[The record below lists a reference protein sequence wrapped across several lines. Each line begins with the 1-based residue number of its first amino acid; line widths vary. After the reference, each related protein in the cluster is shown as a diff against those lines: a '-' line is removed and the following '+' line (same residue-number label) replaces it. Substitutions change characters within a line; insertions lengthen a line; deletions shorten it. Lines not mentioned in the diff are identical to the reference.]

1 MKLMANEGGKNDKWM
16 IMKADDKMIIWTN
29 VIFLKIVFYNIFFW
43 RNPMGA
49 SYVDMT
55 ERIRN
60 KDDLTMLCEQSQ
72 NILFRFML
80 G

>member
-1 MKLMANEGGKNDKWM
+1 MKLMENEGGKNDKWM

-29 VIFLKIVFYNIFFW
+29 VIILKIVFYNIFFW

-55 ERIRN
+55 ERI
-60 KDDLTMLCEQSQ
+60 
-72 NILFRFML
+72 
-80 G
+80 

>member
-1 MKLMANEGGKNDKWM
+1 MTEGRLQKILMKLMENEGGKNDKWM
-16 IMKADDKMIIWTN
+16 IIKADDKMIIWTN

-55 ERIRN
+55 ERI
-60 KDDLTMLCEQSQ
+60 
-72 NILFRFML
+72 
-80 G
+80 

>member
-1 MKLMANEGGKNDKWM
+1 
-16 IMKADDKMIIWTN
+16 
-29 VIFLKIVFYNIFFW
+29 
-43 RNPMGA
+43 MGA

-60 KDDLTMLCEQSQ
+60 KDDLTMLCEHGDIEENVVRVQVG
-72 NILFRFML
+72 NVT